1 MTEYDIEESTHNNLT
16 CYDAAPWSYLKFSK
30 KIDYWLLMCLWDI
43 EYLSISLVVKICLWC
58 KYSSNVLS
66 SRISFS

>member
-30 KIDYWLLMCLWDI
+30 KIDYWLLMCL
-43 EYLSISLVVKICLWC
+43 
-58 KYSSNVLS
+58 
-66 SRISFS
+66 